1 LAGDNRGVLASE
13 GGSYCVECGAR
24 LEPSHRFCPSCGTAR
39 WTPPE
44 GAPEP
49 SATPPHPLP
58 TSPPASSPAPPSG
71 AGLSARRPATALPDL
86 GLLPWLYAAGAV
98 FFLVWATQ
106 ALAYLLAPSGRL
118 QLTTEL
124 ARQGVGRDSQAMFLL
139 VYGAALIGVALV
151 AVGLHA
157 AAFYGLRRRRWW
169 GWLAAVVVAGFWSL
183 LIVGIP
189 VLLRLVSR
197 NVREA
202 FEAD

>member
-1 LAGDNRGVLASE
+1 LASE

-24 LEPSHRFCPSCGTAR
+24 LEPSHRFCPRCGAAR

-44 GAPEP
+44 DAPGEPPAIPPQPVSASPPPGAPP
-49 SATPPHPLP
+49 
-58 TSPPASSPAPPSG
+58 PPSG
-71 AGLSARRPATALPDL
+71 AALRATQPARAVADL

-106 ALAYLLAPSGRL
+106 ALAFILAPSGRS

-124 ARQGVGRDSQAMFLL
+124 ARQGVGRDSQTAMLV
-139 VYGAALIGVALV
+139 VYGAGLMGAALV

-197 NVREA
+197 SVREA
-202 FEAD
+202 FEVD

>member
-1 LAGDNRGVLASE
+1 
-13 GGSYCVECGAR
+13 
-24 LEPSHRFCPSCGTAR
+24 
-39 WTPPE
+39 
-44 GAPEP
+44 
-49 SATPPHPLP
+49 
-58 TSPPASSPAPPSG
+58 
-71 AGLSARRPATALPDL
+71 
-86 GLLPWLYAAGAV
+86 V

-124 ARQGVGRDSQAMFLL
+124 ARQGVGRDNQAMFLL
-139 VYGAALIGVALV
+139 IYGAGLIGVALV

-202 FEAD
+202 FETD